1 MNLPSI
7 QSTAATQLPAA
18 TPAAG
23 STPVPPQQAA
33 QRQQLIKSADVIN
46 AAQIFGANN
55 QLVFVFDRDTHQPIM
70 RVVDSKTNEVI
81 MQLPPDYVLNL
92 AAEAK
97 AEEHRKQ
104 QESDLPG

>member
-1 MNLPSI
+1 
-7 QSTAATQLPAA
+7 
-18 TPAAG
+18 
-23 STPVPPQQAA
+23 
-33 QRQQLIKSADVIN
+33 
-46 AAQIFGANN
+46 
-55 QLVFVFDRDTHQPIM
+55 LVFVFDRDTHQPIM